1 VVGTS
6 NMVAAGAI
14 ARWPDLRRSEIPAR
28 VGHWIAALEHGR
40 GAARTL
46 LHGPDARPVTLMP
59 RFWSE
64 QHGLRIQV
72 CGRID
77 PAADIAIS
85 ELRPGRRDTAR
96 AGVLATYHLDGRAI
110 GVAGVNAPHAFAITA
125 RALEANLVM
134 APDSLP
140 AADRPPKRHL
150 HAVAV

>member
-1 VVGTS
+1 VDRVW
-6 NMVAAGAI
+6 I
-14 ARWPDLRRSEIPAR
+14 ARWPDLRRSETPGR

-46 LHGPDARPVTLMP
+46 LHGEDARPVTLLP

-85 ELRPGRRDTAR
+85 ELRPRRRDTAR
-96 AGVLATYHLDGRAI
+96 AGVVATYYLNGHAI
-110 GVAGVNAPHAFAITA
+110 GVAGVNAPQAFAITA
-125 RALEANLVM
+125 RALQANLVM
-134 APDSLP
+134 APDALP
-140 AADRPPKRHL
+140 AADLAPVRRL